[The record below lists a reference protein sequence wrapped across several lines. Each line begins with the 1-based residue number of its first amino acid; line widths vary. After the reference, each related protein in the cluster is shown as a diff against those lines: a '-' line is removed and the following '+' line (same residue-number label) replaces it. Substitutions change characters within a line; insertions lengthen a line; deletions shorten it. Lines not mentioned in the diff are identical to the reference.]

1 VRDPY
6 LGLVNY
12 TTNLRRLG
20 WSDDDLSGGGSDA
33 LIDALVAHGSAGEVA
48 ARLTEHLEAGADHV
62 SVQLLT
68 APGADPADGYRQL
81 AAALALAPGG
91 AADG

>member
-1 VRDPY
+1 
-6 LGLVNY
+6 
-12 TTNLRRLG
+12 
-20 WSDDDLSGGGSDA
+20 
-33 LIDALVAHGSAGEVA
+33 
-48 ARLTEHLEAGADHV
+48 
-62 SVQLLT
+62 VQLLT